1 MVDYKTNRVPG
12 ARKLRADMYDT
23 DTMRAMMFSSH
34 YPLQGLLYSAALHRF
49 LSASLTGYDPARHLG
64 PIGYLFVRGMAGR
77 PAPEMG
83 MPQGVF
89 TWHPKPELVEAISE
103 CLGGHHA

>member
-1 MVDYKTNRVPG
+1 
-12 ARKLRADMYDT
+12 MYDT
-23 DTMRAMMFSSH
+23 ATMRAMMFSSH

-49 LSASLTGYDPARHLG
+49 LSSSLTGYDPARHLG

-89 TWHPKPELVEAISE
+89 TWHPKPELIEAISE